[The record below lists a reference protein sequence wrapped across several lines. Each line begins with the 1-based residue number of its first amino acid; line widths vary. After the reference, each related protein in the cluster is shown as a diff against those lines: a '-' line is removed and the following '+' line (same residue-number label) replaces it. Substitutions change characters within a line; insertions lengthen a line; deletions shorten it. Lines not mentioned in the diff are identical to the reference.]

1 MFSILQAAE
10 TTTKATA
17 QAGGSSLQATL
28 MNLLPLVLIFVI
40 FYFLLIRPQRK
51 RQQNQANM
59 IANIKSGD
67 AVILNSGIKGKV
79 TGVKDTVFVIEI
91 ANNTE
96 IEVVKS
102 HIAQVETK

>member
-10 TTTKATA
+10 TTTNATTKAS
-17 QAGGSSLQATL
+17 GWQATL
-28 MNLLPLVLIFVI
+28 MNLLPLILIFVI

-79 TGVKDTVFVIEI
+79 TSVKETVFVIEI

-102 HIAQVETK
+102 HIAQVEQ

>member
-10 TTTKATA
+10 TTTKATTKA
-17 QAGGSSLQATL
+17 AGWQATL
-28 MNLLPLVLIFVI
+28 MNLLPLILIFVI

-51 RQQNQANM
+51 RQQSQANM

-79 TGVKDTVFVIEI
+79 TNIKETVFVIEI

-96 IEVVKS
+96 IEVIKS
-102 HIAQVETK
+102 HIAQVEK